1 MGTRKSGETDE
12 KPEIRRYLAAAVYFL
27 EHRCFSDC
35 RSYALRAKESDPT
48 YPGTTK
54 ILAIASVLSVPEITP
69 TMPDYYT
76 IFNLPRFE
84 ADTDQI
90 GSSFETLTSILDPNV
105 NPYPNSSEAFEVVL
119 KGWSVLSNP
128 LEKARFD
135 GDLMRNL
142 SGCPSESGGDT
153 FWTMC
158 PYCYY
163 VYQFERVFEE
173 CCLRCTN
180 GSCGRGFHAVPVGA
194 PPADVVEKGHYWCP
208 GFMPLESR
216 RTSGDE
222 NGDTLWSPFGYTIP
236 GADDKDKCNSEGMVG
251 TTYEAKEVEDNEF
264 RHLVKG
270 KKMRSGGE
278 ASSSGFMSKCMDTE
292 ADILASRG
300 SVVKETSRRRK
311 SVAWR
316 SKKKMGRGHK
326 VDRNVARSVNDVA
339 EEWKLH
345 VNGNA
350 DYESGFGDVR
360 NKDVGGGVEFFEG
373 DDDVFVGVQSA
384 FGFGIDEYL

>member
-1 MGTRKSGETDE
+1 MGTRKSSSGEADE
-12 KPEIRRYLAAAVYFL
+12 KPEIRRYIAAAVYFL

-76 IFNLPRFE
+76 IFNLPRFK

-128 LEKARFD
+128 WKRLD
-135 GDLMRNL
+135 
-142 SGCPSESGGDT
+142 ST
-153 FWTMC
+153 
-158 PYCYY
+158 
-163 VYQFERVFEE
+163 ER
-173 CCLRCTN
+173 
-180 GSCGRGFHAVPVGA
+180 
-194 PPADVVEKGHYWCP
+194 
-208 GFMPLESR
+208 
-216 RTSGDE
+216 
-222 NGDTLWSPFGYTIP
+222 
-236 GADDKDKCNSEGMVG
+236 ADDKDKCNSEGMVG
-251 TTYEAKEVEDNEF
+251 TTSEAKEVEDKEF

-278 ASSSGFMSKCMDTE
+278 ASSGGFMSKCMDTE

-316 SKKKMGRGHK
+316 SKKKMGRCY
-326 VDRNVARSVNDVA
+326 VNDVA

-373 DDDVFVGVQSA
+373 DDDVLVGVQSA